1 MATSPAPE
9 AYATPD
15 DQGDQ
20 GVCTRNALGKAV
32 ANGFMTQEFGNG
44 IQLDFNQD
52 VISQILV
59 NLHKVKVHMMF
70 VTFYI
75 ILILY
80 YFMTKK

>member
-1 MATSPAPE
+1 MATSLAPE

-32 ANGFMTQEFGNG
+32 ANGFMTQEFGND

-59 NLHKVKVHMMF
+59 NLHKVHMMF
-70 VTFYI
+70 VT
-75 ILILY
+75 LN
-80 YFMTKK
+80 